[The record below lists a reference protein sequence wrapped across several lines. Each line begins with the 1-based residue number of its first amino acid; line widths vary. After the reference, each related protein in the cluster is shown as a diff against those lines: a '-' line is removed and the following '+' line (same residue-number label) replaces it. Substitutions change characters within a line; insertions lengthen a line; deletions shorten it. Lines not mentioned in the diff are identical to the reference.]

1 MKSKIILVALALMG
15 AGAWAA
21 TPVAIWDGDFTATQ
35 TGFTLNRSG
44 NAISQDNSTIT
55 IDQDVG
61 VQVDSATGFS
71 AAMTVMFKYSDL
83 AFDAQKTLA
92 TSFCSGYD
100 ANRTGVYVASDG
112 KINGIWNTADW
123 AHPAQTL
130 SASSGVLAFCYSK
143 AGGTSLY
150 SVGASSRSELFN
162 ESGLK
167 ASNDTAI
174 NGCTIGGERAKSG
187 ATLLG
192 AATGMKI
199 TGIAIFDGILTEA
212 EMTGYIWPSE
222 IQTIDV
228 NANMSVSVIN
238 AQYDSTTYKVAK
250 VTVASGVTITV
261 DAAFNEKIQSV
272 SSTGTVTLS
281 AETQPDLSGITFDV
295 KGALLRSW
303 LTPGVVGFNFR
314 SANGT
319 DVSGAL
325 ATADNWIHDNNSAS
339 GTSTAMFADGLSTL
353 KWSSANTWACSGSTI
368 ISGYLDDGANG
379 GNGATVTLSNVPYE
393 TYDVIVY
400 CSSDTANG
408 DFLAKTVNG
417 TTYTWDSTAGAVV
430 VGNSTWG
437 KAALSTPVYGVNALR
452 IKNLSGPLTIYGLA
466 KNGNSRGGIAAI
478 EIMPP
483 NTPDNIRTYTLTLSG
498 TATTWS
504 AGTWTLNGQ
513 TVDAPASGYVE
524 IVASASTALTVDQ
537 AVNLA
542 DLKVRG
548 DTNIVIN
555 VATNDTGSLY
565 AIKATVESG
574 VFQQGSPAVL
584 GATPSIVVA
593 SGATFDENGMAV
605 NAANAVTIAGA
616 GAGNWPWAL
625 TSSSGAGGA
634 ILGGLYLSA
643 NATIGGANELKVGQ
657 TQAGYQCYL
666 QGFTLTKTGA
676 GAFTGTNMNTP
687 GTGTIDVQGGAM
699 SVNQWNNLNSASGD
713 TTVILNSGTSLAN
726 GTDRIVPMS
735 ALGLYGGTLSTASK
749 AFKVNS
755 AFRGAGETAN
765 LAFGAGA
772 SASLTGDLTVTATM
786 TLDGSM
792 TFLKDAEAASDVVV
806 APATLA
812 ASTGTITVGAG
823 VTFNVG
829 TSRPTATITVQNGG
843 TLAAQLQSV
852 SDIIELTA
860 SAQPANIT
868 LYDENGTVVTEPR
881 VTYSDGTLT
890 IMPPVPTL
898 PVSGTVAF
906 DTAANWAKST
916 KPTAG
921 GNAIIELEGDA
932 VVTVASNYT
941 LGSLTIIGAGV
952 LSFSGDGTIAAANI
966 SVKNGATFTRNA
978 NISATTGIDIAS
990 GTVLRINGVAESA
1003 VISGDGAVETYGDVT
1018 MGANNTFTGG
1028 ITAKTGTL
1036 ATSTYGGFG
1045 GAKDDGNYAVTV
1057 EDGACLDIANTA
1069 DTTHNLTIAG
1079 KGVQLLDGSYSGAV
1093 KNSGGTAYGIG
1104 SRQTKSIT
1112 LTADALVDASTG
1124 WGIVRSAHNEATL
1137 ALNGH
1142 TLTIQGAGTF
1152 PMANVNASSSAG
1164 TIVLEGATL
1173 EIDKGTV
1180 NNYTDVEIVA
1190 KGGSTVKFGKA
1201 PTAVGAVTI
1210 APTATA
1216 SVAVEGYA
1224 NLSGVVVPAVKT
1236 AYIDT
1241 AALTNGDT
1249 LTLMMADTALTE
1261 GENVTVTAGSRY
1273 TTTVSGQNVT
1283 ATVENVL
1290 AAQPFLHYDFDAENS
1305 LATDS
1310 KYNIGNL
1317 NPTLVAAIKGKAGT
1331 FDSTYRPYYG
1341 SNSSNKAPFYA
1352 GELSAISLMKIRE
1365 ANNTIIWNFG
1375 SGWNDGI
1382 ALIAKDSTT
1391 VALVSWTGGAA
1402 GSDVVAVSGVANLM
1416 NMWHL
1421 IAFVADANG
1430 TTLYVDGQ
1438 SATTSTVLPASIG
1451 GQGQFGSIHGTAKNY
1466 APVTGDGYLLD
1477 DWRVYDAALTA
1488 TEVATIRAGFF
1499 NTVTITVPS
1508 VANTEVAVNASID
1521 YVVDNGDGT
1530 YTVFNGATV
1539 TVNYTSDDY
1548 EVTGGE
1554 FEFTATEGYT
1564 VNTDGVTLTPYVASI
1579 TVGTTTTKYTSI
1591 QAAITAAG
1599 GSEATITVLADSSE
1613 NLTIPADTRVAIDD
1627 ASGLFTGNI
1636 TVGQGG
1642 ILDLSNRTA
1651 ADCVACTDLTL
1662 EKGAGILLP
1671 AGVVGSARVA
1681 SGSLTADATVTVK
1694 MGTVYD
1700 QTFIVAS
1707 STTGMLALRALRA
1720 AAKPAAVWNADFEDG
1735 VKHGKVALNLNGN
1748 AVQNGIIT
1756 ITDSDVL
1763 GTAAGGGVRFEI
1775 ETSTITNRHLTA
1787 IVGIKTNEVDLANE
1801 PYLVTVAHYN
1811 GTAETDVLYDKVGLL
1826 LKAASDTYQAGTI
1839 LGIWN
1844 ATEWANVTGKQWPAG
1859 EDKHYFTY
1867 RYNATSSTSYDAEGR
1882 GTSGRFGTDGTTA
1895 YFDGDTNAFYSASGL
1910 RNSGNSAKEF
1920 IRAMTLG
1927 GYYCADTTERHQRSL
1942 TGATIDYVAI
1952 FTQDDYATEDAIK
1965 AWTLSGIASAET
1977 VPATG
1982 TAIAGGSSVGVN
1994 LNGGTITISE
2004 PVSAAAVF
2012 VQEDTT
2018 LEFTDEGKLSIADN
2032 GMFRGPVYVAEG
2044 KTLTIAAGSVAGEL
2058 IHGAVYGDVV
2068 MDATTA
2074 ALYITDG
2081 GIYSGGV
2088 PEGGGPLTIVLN
2100 GDAVIAGTGSETFAF
2115 TKLEIYGSGELT
2127 VQACTIAADSLTVAD
2142 GAALKV
2148 AADATL
2154 TADTATVNGT
2164 LKVLGNFGTTGGL
2177 TMAAT
2182 GTLDIAQA
2190 TLPLTG
2196 GLTLQPNT
2204 TLVLA
2209 SAASTQIV
2217 TGTVTADC
2225 KINVKIGETTRTYVA
2240 ISDTDGL
2247 INLQDSVFSATIA
2260 ADTNFTDIVWDGGKL
2275 LPESAY
2281 DTAEVTLT
2289 IANGVAITWDISTV
2303 LSSLEVTAD
2312 GYYTLKLPSGSAL
2325 PYRLAQEFAGEAP
2338 RSVWIDGTGTEISG
2352 TANGYLA
2359 TAGRTAFKPLAV
2371 WNRDFA
2377 DEDVRGAV
2385 QVSLNGNSVQ
2395 EGAVHIKQNTGG
2407 LLLANTANR
2416 SYMNTHYSAVIG
2428 MSGVILPSED
2438 DDYAVLAT
2446 TYKDSGSAAGMDYK
2460 GLCIE
2465 PGTAA
2470 VVGWW
2475 NGAVWA
2481 NETVRGQ
2488 YPDDQALHYFGYYS
2502 MDIRDGTV
2510 GGTRE
2515 YLDGS
2520 TIPLYNNPDL
2530 RASNA
2535 GMCGLNIGGLRGD
2548 GKHQLIGAQVGYVAI
2563 IANVAATAE
2572 DFAAWSLVN
2581 MTGAETVAPNG
2592 TITGGANVGINLN
2605 GGTITIDS
2613 PITAAA
2619 VFVQEDTTL
2628 KFTGSG
2634 RLDLLNNGSYLGPVY
2649 VAEGKTLTI
2658 DASGVEPDSGK
2669 AARLIRGAIYGNWTM
2684 ANTPV
2689 LYVSDCGIYK
2699 APAGE
2704 LPGGLS
2710 GVTATM
2716 AGDTTVTGTA
2726 TLPLNYLKT
2735 AGGGTLAVNGYN
2747 LEATT
2752 LTVAADTGLT
2762 LADDATLTGTSLTV
2776 AAEGALALTGQTT
2789 LATLTVAGQ
2798 LTVNANSATEATTL
2812 TATTLTAEVGSEVT
2826 IAGRAT
2832 IGTVT
2837 ANGSATVTAG
2847 GILTANTLAANG
2859 DLTVAA
2865 GGEFKANGGTGL
2877 TGFVT
2882 VADGGTLT
2890 SLANDAMNY
2899 NQTCHIHLYGTL
2911 DMGTTRWTLGSN
2923 NQLYFYEGC
2932 TIAGTGQAVNGAF
2945 DLFGAGTLINVM
2957 SGAVTIS
2964 PTIRVRNLNAKVYT
2978 APGTTLTLNNMH
2990 QGGASEHGMLYKTG
3004 NDGKVV
3010 ILGEVTAPEGIMISE
3025 GTVALGAEATVAVAT
3040 VVTENG
3046 ILDVSSGAQC
3056 AGAVTLDNFATVV
3069 VPATAD
3075 LDAGVQLTTSTL
3087 TAGNYA
3093 TIVKGEETRE
3103 DVRVEVK
3110 DDTKLALAAQPDAYT
3125 ATVSGTIA
3133 DAGAIEWTEGTPGT
3147 TDKLKITLS
3156 GDTVVNG
3163 GALEAALVEFTVPAN
3178 TTLTIANCT
3187 VTAAIVKFD
3196 CGEGATVQLDAAAL
3210 NGTIKGNGT
3219 LVYDATLPTGAL
3231 FGNGGWQ
3238 GTVHIKNIGHDGT
3251 ESGLGRDFAPGAYGN
3266 AKSTVRLENVVC
3278 YLPAEASVCDATIEL
3293 QDKYEG
3299 EDFFPALTLDYA
3311 VDNSKVH
3318 TFKAL
3323 SGSGMLKVKKSTNAP
3338 KQLLAI
3344 ESVAGFTGAIALNS
3358 DMDGSCH
3365 QGIAI
3370 GSAAAYAAAYDN
3382 MLTVAAGAAATIND
3396 AATWTVPGGVVNNGE
3411 LTVNGVL
3418 ASAAE
3423 NNGTLTIGD
3432 SGLVQGAVTNN
3443 GTLETGGTVLGD
3455 TVNNAAITANAKA
3468 KFGAELTNNGS
3479 IKVTGDKVNLGYLRD
3494 FGAVSLDDAA
3504 GTDTIAVTLTRI
3516 ELSYGFAQ
3524 AFDLAD
3530 NILYIDFATAG
3541 GVSSP
3546 VANELTVATWEGAA
3560 QVDGDVCWDDFVF
3573 TNVWK
3578 ESQGALTATN
3588 LYYNTG
3594 RNEDGHFILDTKE
3607 GDTKYTVSEVF
3618 DDATH
3623 YLKVGTSPY
3632 LADGF
3637 TADIASDF
3645 SIAFYATMPAVTNGL
3660 VVSIGT
3666 VAGGYMA
3673 LVRGDTANEVRLVWG
3688 KGGSQEELGVFNVVA
3703 ATKRQH
3709 LFMLVKTENDVYVYL
3724 DDQAQEAAHA
3734 TWSTA
3739 YTLANQLQ
3747 IAGIYGGDSG
3757 GQTGLALAGANR
3769 EQYMAKSAL
3778 MAMLRT
3784 YDFALNNKMRIQL
3797 AAEFPAEAVSDYS
3810 LLRLDGDTG
3819 TNTWYSAAG
3828 KWDINIETLD
3838 PDDITP
3844 AAALDGKLPMDNA
3857 HAILRNDS
3865 GSAQWLDVVL
3875 NDTTNDDDARINNLA
3890 VCGNAPVVI
3899 HKSIG
3904 GHAIVLAGAI
3914 SNEVDLTIYYGAIKM
3929 DLTPLQ
3935 LAEGA
3940 KLTFDLSDY
3949 LNALD
3954 TTGKKYLTGIC
3965 AEFEEGRIACT
3976 NYDGNAVYALDGGL
3990 KYDSEAK
3997 RYYITVK
4004 ARREEGKDVYL
4015 RVSPGASLTM
4025 AAETGVYY
4033 VDGGSTNYT
4042 RIIALDNLNFT
4053 GAGTV
4058 NVTNDLSV
4066 KKYII
4071 PAGVT
4076 LEVSG
4081 YNFHGTIEGG
4091 GTLRCIGKPPLKDP
4105 SFLDEDNWT
4114 GTVEMVGVNF
4124 GNTQLDNFVN
4134 ANSKLRLIGCSVFPS
4149 SDHYENIAIE
4159 IEDGETEG
4167 YGLAIKGVSNI
4178 AGGYVRYRKL
4188 YGEGT
4193 LVCTNTTAA
4202 TTNYVQI
4209 ADTSTFAGGINH
4221 AFGANGGV
4229 RLLIGAGAVR
4239 DDASLF
4245 EITTNTVYCLAGD
4258 IAIATNLVDGA
4269 TNLVVRGTLKVAGD
4283 RSPLVDSPLIDFDGG
4298 TITICKA
4305 GAYPRLLGEISG
4317 QIAVDLSEEA
4327 GGNGIVAFEHL
4338 GVAGDD
4344 PPLAVTAKGNAAA
4357 YRVHHEDIKNDGG
4370 ITRRYKL
4377 IRNFFYIRIR

>member
-1 MKSKIILVALALMG
+1 MKTKLWICYLATAFGILG
-15 AGAWAA
+15 AQAA
-21 TPVAIWDGDFTATQ
+21 TPVAVWDGDFTATQ
-35 TGFTLNRSG
+35 TGYTLNRNG

-55 IDQDVG
+55 IDQAEG
-61 VQVDSATGFS
+61 VKVDFTTGFS
-71 AAMTVMFKYSDL
+71 SSMTVMFRYSDL
-83 AFDAQKTLA
+83 AFDAQKTIA
-92 TSFCSGYD
+92 TAFCSGGD
-100 ANRTGVYVASDG
+100 ENRTGVYAASG
-112 KINGIWNTADW
+112 GTINGIWNTADW

-143 AGGTSLY
+143 TAGTSLY
-150 SVGASSRSELFN
+150 SVGSSSRNELFN
-162 ESGLK
+162 ENGLK
-167 ASNDTAI
+167 AGSDAAI

-187 ATLLG
+187 ATLLS

-212 EMTGYIWPSE
+212 EMTGYVWPSE
-222 IQTIDV
+222 IQTINV
-228 NANMSVSVIN
+228 SANTSVSAIN

-295 KGALLRSW
+295 KGALVRTW
-303 LTPGVVGFNFR
+303 LTPGVVGVNF
-314 SANGT
+314 AKGNGT
-319 DVSGAL
+319 DKTGELVTSDSWVDTAGKSG
-325 ATADNWIHDNNSAS
+325 NS
-339 GTSTAMFADGLSTL
+339 TELFADGLT
-353 KWSSANTWACSGSTI
+353 KITWSSANVYSYGSGSFLN
-368 ISGYLDDGANG
+368 GYLDDGQNQ
-379 GNGATVTLSNVPYE
+379 GNGVEITIENVPYA
-393 TYDVIVY
+393 TYDVVIY
-400 CSSDTANG
+400 ACTDSGSAH
-408 DFLAKTVNG
+408 FQPKTVNG
-417 TTYTWDSTAGAVV
+417 TVYTVDVTGAVSA
-430 VGNSTWG
+430 GNSIWG
-437 KAALSTPVYGVNALR
+437 NSRQATPIYGQNAMR
-452 IKNLSGPLTIYGLA
+452 VKNLTGALTIYGGLNTYSS
-466 KNGNSRGGIAAI
+466 NGARGGIAAI
-478 EIMPP
+478 QIMPP
-483 NTPDNIRTYTLTLSG
+483 TAEDNITEYTLALDG
-498 TATTWS
+498 TATNWS
-504 AGTWTLNGQ
+504 TGDWKIGTEAATTPL
-513 TVDAPASGYVE
+513 TGYVR
-524 IVASASTALTVDQ
+524 VTLSASTTLTVDDTVSLARFVVDGADD
-537 AVNLA
+537 AVLTLVTDGGTFVSSA
-542 DLKVRG
+542 V
-548 DTNIVIN
+548 IVE
-555 VATNDTGSLY
+555 D
-565 AIKATVESG
+565 G
-574 VFQQGSPAVL
+574 VLQQGEDTVL
-584 GATPSIVVA
+584 GATTALVVEN
-593 SGATFDENGMAV
+593 GATFDMNGYAI
-605 NAANAVTIAGA
+605 NAATAVTIAGA

-643 NATIGGANELKVGQ
+643 DATIGGANELKVGQ
-657 TQAGYQCYL
+657 YSLNTGYHCYL
-666 QGFTLTKTGA
+666 QGHTLTKIGEGA
-676 GAFTGTNMNTP
+676 LTCNNMNTP
-687 GTGTIDVQGGAM
+687 GTGSIDVQGGAM
-699 SVNQWNNLNSASGD
+699 SVNAFNNLNSASGD

-726 GTDRIVPMS
+726 GTDRIIPMS

-1018 MGANNTFTGG
+1018 MGANNTFIGG

-1045 GAKDDGNYAVTV
+1045 GKKDDGNYAVTV

-1720 AAKPAAVWNADFEDG
+1720 AAKPVAVWNGDFADGSMRGGFTLD
-1735 VKHGKVALNLNGN
+1735 KNGN
-1748 AVQNGIIT
+1748 TISDGIIT
-1756 ITDSDVL
+1756 IDGADGGVKFDTETAYNTKHFSAVIGLENVSTPESGYETIISAYSTSADRFPDQIGCIIDAGRKIKGL
-1763 GTAAGGGVRFEI
+1763 WDGGEWGTAAG
-1775 ETSTITNRHLTA
+1775 A
-1787 IVGIKTNEVDLANE
+1787 YPVGMERNYVVYYNKNA
-1801 PYLVTVAHYN
+1801 ASN
-1811 GTAETDVLYDKVGLL
+1811 GTPGASGGGSWVYVNHNTEAE
-1826 LKAASDTYQAGTI
+1826 
-1839 LGIWN
+1839 
-1844 ATEWANVTGKQWPAG
+1844 
-1859 EDKHYFTY
+1859 
-1867 RYNATSSTSYDAEGR
+1867 
-1882 GTSGRFGTDGTTA
+1882 FG
-1895 YFDGDTNAFYSASGL
+1895 ASGL
-1910 RNSGNSAKEF
+1910 RGSNIDFYGYTVGGRRADGEHQLANAKIPYIALF
-1920 IRAMTLG
+1920 PGTPSVDNATDGDLRAWSLVNMTN
-1927 GYYCADTTERHQRSL
+1927 
-1942 TGATIDYVAI
+1942 
-1952 FTQDDYATEDAIK
+1952 
-1965 AWTLSGIASAET
+1965 AET
-1977 VPATG
+1977 VAPGG
-1982 TAIAGGSSVGVN
+1982 TIAGGSGVGVN
-1994 LNGGTITISE
+1994 LTGGTITIDS
-2004 PVSAAAVF
+2004 PIAAAAVF

-2044 KTLTIAAGSVAGEL
+2044 KTLTIAAGGSVAGEL

-2115 TKLEIYGSGELT
+2115 TELEIYGSGELT

-2142 GAALKV
+2142 GATLKV
-2148 AADATL
+2148 AAAATL

-2164 LKVLGNFGTTGGL
+2164 LQVLGNFGTTGGL

-2190 TLPLTG
+2190 TPPLTG

-2217 TGTVTADC
+2217 TGPVTADC

-2240 ISDTDGL
+2240 ISDAAGH

-2281 DTAEVTLT
+2281 DTAEVALT

-2446 TYKDSGSAAGMDYK
+2446 TYKDSGSAVGMDYK

-2470 VVGWW
+2470 VIGLWQGNVW
-2475 NGAVWA
+2475 GAGS
-2481 NETVRGQ
+2481 GQ

-2502 MDIRDGTV
+2502 MDIGDTAV
-2510 GGTRE
+2510 GGTRA
-2515 YLDGS
+2515 YLDGG
-2520 TIPLYNNPDL
+2520 TTPIYNQVGL
-2530 RASNA
+2530 RASNT

-2684 ANTPV
+2684 ANTPI

-2762 LADDATLTGTSLTV
+2762 LADDVTLTGTSLTV

-2798 LTVNANSATEATTL
+2798 LTVNANSGTEATTL

-2859 DLTVAA
+2859 DFTVAA

-3219 LVYDATLPTGAL
+3219 LVYDATLPTVAL

-3323 SGSGMLKVKKSTNAP
+3323 SGSGMLKVKKSANAA

-3747 IAGIYGGDSG
+3747 IAGIHGGDSG

-4317 QIAVDLSEEA
+4317 QIAVDLGEEA